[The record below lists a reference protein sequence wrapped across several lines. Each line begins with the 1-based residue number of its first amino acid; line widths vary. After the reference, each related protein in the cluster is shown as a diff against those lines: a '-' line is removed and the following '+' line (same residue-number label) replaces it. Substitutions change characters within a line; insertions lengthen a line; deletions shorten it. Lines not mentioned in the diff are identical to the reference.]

1 MTEAEKW
8 REYGRLLA
16 EAFRE
21 GISRAFDPIRWRFG
35 MTEAEAKRIIVDDP
49 GGNIAR
55 RLEALEVAYYI
66 LGDDCTMEDIWRW
79 AEGGLKK

>member
-8 REYGRLLA
+8 RETGRLLA
-16 EAFRE
+16 EAFRD
-21 GISRAFDPIRWRFG
+21 GISRAFGAFDPIRWRFG

-55 RLEALEVAYYI
+55 RLEALEVSYYI

-79 AEGGLKK
+79 AEK

>member
-1 MTEAEKW
+1 
-8 REYGRLLA
+8 
-16 EAFRE
+16 
-21 GISRAFDPIRWRFG
+21 

-55 RLEALEVAYYI
+55 RLDALEVAYYI
-66 LGDDCTMEDIWRW
+66 LGNDCTMEDIWRW